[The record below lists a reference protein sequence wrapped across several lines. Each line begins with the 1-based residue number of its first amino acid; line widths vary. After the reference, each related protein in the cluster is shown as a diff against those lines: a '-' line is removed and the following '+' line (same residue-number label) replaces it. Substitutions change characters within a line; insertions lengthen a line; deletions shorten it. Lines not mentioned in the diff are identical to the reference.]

1 MKPADPMMRRCQ
13 RVIRMVGELH
23 RQGYQRLRIFPH
35 LYPLAWRCEIG
46 PIEQFSRVNGAWCP
60 ADGARA
66 RYCGASGNRYFEWH
80 DAATDSAQSLAAMF
94 VARFPRIA
102 AAGRGRDW
110 EYAGW
115 LSELLG
121 VLERETVLPIVMA
134 EYLEPGPEALRA
146 LPLLTMDGT
155 WPGEFPLPP
164 PGEFAGDLFSQPS
177 ASGAAAASRD

>member
-1 MKPADPMMRRCQ
+1 MKPAEPMMRRCQ

-60 ADGARA
+60 KDGERA
-66 RYCGASGNRYFEWH
+66 RYSGASGNRYFEW
-80 DAATDSAQSLAAMF
+80 DDSATDSARSLAAKF
-94 VARFPRIA
+94 LIRFPEVA
-102 AAGRGRDW
+102 ASGRGRDW

-121 VLERETVLPIVMA
+121 VLERDAVLPIVMA
-134 EYLEPGPEALRA
+134 EYLEPGPEALRV
-146 LPLLTMDGT
+146 LPLLAIDGT

-164 PGEFAGDLFSQPS
+164 AGELAGDSSCPPD
-177 ASGAAAASRD
+177 ASGASA